1 MFLINPY
8 ILQAS
13 GNPLWD
19 GLQAYYTADN
29 TPNDALGNYNGTLV
43 NGATY
48 GTGIIN
54 NGFSLDGVND
64 YITTN
69 KALNLNGGTPFS
81 VNFWL
86 KSNAYL
92 TANSLQNVFGTIR
105 DDSNVYN
112 LTKGFQ
118 FYMYGNG
125 GSANRLSFLISN
137 NNSGVSSY
145 AWVHILANVVPNTW
159 YNVTMTYN
167 GNGDTSGIN
176 TYINNSASK
185 TVYINNLQSPYDT
198 ITDSPTIGANIRT
211 DLLVNRFLNGLVDEV
226 GVWNRE
232 LTSSEITELYNSG
245 SGKQYT

>member
-1 MFLINPY
+1 MYGYSFNFNHGVLS
-8 ILQAS
+8 S
-13 GNPLWD
+13 GGGGGPVNPLWD
-19 GLQAYYTADN
+19 DLQAYYTADN
-29 TPNDALGNYNGTLV
+29 TPNDATGNGYNGTLT

-54 NGFSLDGVND
+54 QGFSFDGVND

-69 KALNLNGGTPFS
+69 KTLNLNGGTPFS

-92 TANSLQNVFGTIR
+92 TANSLQNVFGTVR
-105 DDSNVYN
+105 DDSNIYN
-112 LTKGFQ
+112 QTKGFQ

-137 NNSGVSSY
+137 NNSGVSSF

-167 GNGDTSGIN
+167 GNGNTSGIN

-185 TVYINNLQSPYDT
+185 TVYLNNLQSPYDT
-198 ITDSPTIGANIRT
+198 VTESPTIGANIKT
-211 DLLVNRFLNGLVDEV
+211 SLIVDRFLNGIIDEV
-226 GVWNRE
+226 GIWDRE
-232 LTSSEITELYNSG
+232 LTP
-245 SGKQYT
+245 